1 LRWLRSA
8 EAVRLIAAVIVA
20 AGAVALIES
29 ANHGGHKSSSAAAHS
44 GQPTL
49 AGGGTGLAGPAQR
62 SSAGGSGSKAD
73 GAVTVAGGPAVERSL
88 QRGSMTVVIDQPPPG
103 LLAQQNQSIA
113 QGAEIAVEQLNAAGG
128 LPGHIRIRL
137 VRQSLDDL
145 SAAALK
151 ARLGAEAAAV
161 LVLPCDTDSQL
172 SLAAS
177 ASEYGMLMLAP
188 CNPDSTAG
196 SRYATYWPV
205 GMSASDEAAGLVSA
219 IGRLGYGSVF
229 VVTAPGPRYLELLT
243 AEFRRAAQAE
253 GVELAGSASIAMT
266 TQDFS
271 GLARAIQAAQ
281 PRPSAIFTALPPP
294 LVNHMAAGLLAQG
307 VGQTVI
313 GSTTMDT
320 PLTLSGRSTALENA
334 TFASYGFPRESAAAH
349 RFEAEYRKQFGRD
362 PVGGF
367 PGLGLET
374 IRLLQ
379 AAVRKAGSAEPAA
392 IQRALSDG
400 ITLNGVGLADR
411 TYEPGGNHNPIGEVA
426 ITKVA
431 SGSFLPLLAVTPKAT
446 ATP

>member
-1 LRWLRSA
+1 MRWLRSA
-8 EAVRLIAAVIVA
+8 EAIRLIAAVIVA

-29 ANHGGHKSSSAAAHS
+29 GKHGGHQPSSAAAHS
-44 GQPTL
+44 DQPAT
-49 AGGGTGLAGPAQR
+49 AGAGAGPAQSSQG
-62 SSAGGSGSKAD
+62 SSAGAPGSKAG
-73 GAVTVAGGPAVERSL
+73 GAFTVAGGPAVERSL
-88 QRGSMTVVIDQPPPG
+88 QLGSMTVVIDQPPPG
-103 LLAQQNQSIA
+103 LLAEQNRSIA
-113 QGAEIAVEQLNAAGG
+113 HGAEIAVDQLNAAGG

-137 VRQSLDDL
+137 VRQSLDGL
-145 SAAALK
+145 SAGALK

-172 SLAAS
+172 SLAAAGS
-177 ASEYGMLMLAP
+177 QFGMLMLAP

-205 GMSASDEAAGLVSA
+205 GMSASDEAAGLVNA

-229 VVTAPGPRYLELLT
+229 VITTPGARYLELLT
-243 AEFRRAAQAE
+243 DEFRGAAQA
-253 GVELAGSASIAMT
+253 GGIKLAGSASIAMT
-266 TQDFS
+266 TQNFS
-271 GLARAIQAAQ
+271 GLARAIQATQ

-294 LVNHMAAGLLAQG
+294 LVNRLAAGLLALG
-307 VGQTVI
+307 VGQTVL
-313 GSTTMDT
+313 GSTAMDT
-320 PLTLSGRSTALENA
+320 PLTLAGRSKALENA

-349 RFEAEYRKQFGRD
+349 RFAADYRKRFGRE

-379 AAVRKAGSAEPAA
+379 AAVRKAGSAEPSAV
-392 IQRALSDG
+392 QRTLSDG

-411 TYEPGGNHNPIGEVA
+411 TYERGSDHNPVGEVA

-431 SGSFLPLLAVTPKAT
+431 AGSFLPLLAVTPKAT
-446 ATP
+446 NP